1 MYFLLCSSE
10 SLDLKWDTLKDT
22 LTSETT
28 SSDEEQLRRDFF
40 GTDLEQ
46 TVEKEK
52 DVMGPATV
60 QMAAPKQTGPVRPDI
75 FQYVET
81 MMKVHVHTEMQTR
94 I

>member
-1 MYFLLCSSE
+1 MLCSSE
-10 SLDLKWDTLKDT
+10 SLDPKHNTSKDT

-60 QMAAPKQTGPVRPDI
+60 QMAALKQTGPVRPDI

>member
-1 MYFLLCSSE
+1 MLCSSE
-10 SLDLKWDTLKDT
+10 SLDPKWDASKDM

-28 SSDEEQLRRDFF
+28 SSDEEQLRWDFF